1 MKSHLIAALIGA
13 TLVIVFLM
21 YYVLHIKSIPLTF
34 IMVTI
39 IVMVCVNLYEEVKQ
53 QQNNNKKS

>member
-13 TLVIVFLM
+13 TLVIVFLL
-21 YYVLHIKSIPLTF
+21 YYVIYIKSVPLTF
-34 IMVTI
+34 IMVAI

-53 QQNNNKKS
+53 QQGNNK

>member
-13 TLVIVFLM
+13 TFVIVFLM

-34 IMVTI
+34 IMVAI
-39 IVMVCVNLYEEVKQ
+39 IVMVCVNMYEEVKQ
-53 QQNNNKKS
+53 RQNNNKKS

>member
-34 IMVTI
+34 IMVAI

-53 QQNNNKKS
+53 QHNNNKKY